1 MERNVMGELNM
12 HRAAGTKP
20 NFSDIARRHGLD
32 RHTVAKYWRE
42 GAEVEDR
49 RSERESAFERV
60 RPVVEAKAQL
70 PGMTKRAVYELL
82 AHRYGD
88 PPLPGYGAFTAWC
101 RRQGIAFGRAAA
113 PEAHPRFET
122 PPGRQLQFDWKEG
135 MRLVD
140 AEGELHEFSVFT
152 ATLGYSRRHVFIPTR
167 SRTTDDLLA
176 CLLATFRT
184 LGGAPEELV
193 TDNMSAVVAFE
204 GGRRR
209 RSERVER
216 FAREAGCRLVLC
228 RPRSPE
234 TKGKDESANRF
245 LSRLSA
251 YAGEF
256 AGWEGLLECV
266 ARVERRSNEE
276 PNGTTGVPPAAL
288 FMREKEA
295 LRPIGNMRLLESMVG
310 DVSVQTVPP
319 TMLVR
324 AAGRQWSVPRRCIG
338 RRVTVVAMPGGQVRV
353 RMGGEEVA
361 AHDASG
367 AAGPIVYQEE
377 HYMEA
382 LDGKRWADGDI
393 RAAARANLDLLDALG
408 GGGPK

>member
-1 MERNVMGELNM
+1 M
-12 HRAAGTKP
+12 
-20 NFSDIARRHGLD
+20 
-32 RHTVAKYWRE
+32 
-42 GAEVEDR
+42 
-49 RSERESAFERV
+49 
-60 RPVVEAKAQL
+60 VEAKTQL
-70 PGMTKRAVYELL
+70 PGMTKRAVHELL

-135 MRLVD
+135 MRLAD
-140 AEGELHEFSVFT
+140 AEGEVHEFSVFT
-152 ATLGYSRRHVFIPTR
+152 ATLGYSRGHVFIPTR

-184 LGGAPEELV
+184 LGGTPEELV
-193 TDNMSAVVAFE
+193 TDNMPAVVAVE

-216 FAREAGCRLVLC
+216 FAREAGCRLVPC

-245 LSRLSA
+245 LSRPSA

-256 AGWEGLLECV
+256 SGWEGLLECV

-276 PNGTTGVPPAAL
+276 PNGTTG
-288 FMREKEA
+288 R
-295 LRPIGNMRLLESMVG
+295 R
-310 DVSVQTVPP
+310 
-319 TMLVR
+319 
-324 AAGRQWSVPRRCIG
+324 PRRCSCG
-338 RRVTVVAMPGGQVRV
+338 RRRRCARSATCACWSRW
-353 RMGGEEVA
+353 
-361 AHDASG
+361 SG
-367 AAGPIVYQEE
+367 T
-377 HYMEA
+377 
-382 LDGKRWADGDI
+382 
-393 RAAARANLDLLDALG
+393 
-408 GGGPK
+408 

>member
-1 MERNVMGELNM
+1 M
-12 HRAAGTKP
+12 
-20 NFSDIARRHGLD
+20 
-32 RHTVAKYWRE
+32 
-42 GAEVEDR
+42 
-49 RSERESAFERV
+49 
-60 RPVVEAKAQL
+60 
-70 PGMTKRAVYELL
+70 
-82 AHRYGD
+82 
-88 PPLPGYGAFTAWC
+88 
-101 RRQGIAFGRAAA
+101 
-113 PEAHPRFET
+113 
-122 PPGRQLQFDWKEG
+122 
-135 MRLVD
+135 
-140 AEGELHEFSVFT
+140 FT

-167 SRTTDDLLA
+167 SRTADDLLA
-176 CLLATFRT
+176 CLLATFRE

-193 TDNMSAVVAFE
+193 TDNMSAVVAVE

-256 AGWEGLLECV
+256 AGWEGLRECV

-361 AHDASG
+361 VHDAAA
-367 AAGPIVYQEE
+367 AAGPIVYREE

-382 LDGKRWADGDI
+382 LGGKRWADGDI

-408 GGGPK
+408 GGGGE